1 MVRFTKAAG
10 PREKD
15 LPRRFFYAVL
25 VGEAYQIWESRVLLT
40 GCAEDGDR
48 GLACKH
54 IICPTIARAKTKTR
68 SGCGGRFPN
77 RGTVEVGPE
86 LAEASL
92 GDALEGERYCRPC
105 ARRRGVL

>member
-1 MVRFTKAAG
+1 MQ
-10 PREKD
+10 KD
-15 LPRRFFYAVL
+15 TPRRFFYAVL
-25 VGEAYQIWESRVLLT
+25 VGEAYQMWEPRALPT

-48 GLACKH
+48 RLACKH
-54 IICPTIARAKTKTR
+54 IICATIAWAKTKNCCA
-68 SGCGGRFPN
+68 CGQRFPN

-92 GDALEGERYCRPC
+92 SDALEWERYCRPC